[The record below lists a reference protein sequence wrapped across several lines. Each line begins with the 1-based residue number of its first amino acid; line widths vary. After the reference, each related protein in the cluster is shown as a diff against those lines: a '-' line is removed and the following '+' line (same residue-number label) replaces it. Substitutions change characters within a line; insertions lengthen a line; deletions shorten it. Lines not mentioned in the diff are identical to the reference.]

1 MKAGQSMSFPTIFPG
16 VMPNVTPD
24 VTRRRAMAGAAG
36 LVLAGAGTQ
45 AAEAQSAPNA
55 MAHGAVFEDASG
67 SGRRGPNSAGLP
79 GIMVS
84 NGRDVVMTDADGR
97 WSIAVQPGDAV
108 FVIKPTGYMTPVDPI
123 TQLPRFSHLHAPEG
137 TPAAL
142 QLRFPGITATG
153 ALPESID
160 FPLRPQDEATKFD
173 AILFT
178 DTQPESLAE
187 VGYIRDD
194 VVVAT
199 AGVDAAFG
207 ITHGDVMFD
216 DLSYYDRYNRIV
228 GTIGLPWYNCC
239 GNHDMNLEAPDN
251 THSRETFKRTFGA
264 RYSAF
269 QYGGA
274 TFFLLDNVEYLGT
287 DLEKP
292 NGFGKYQGRFGPQ
305 QLTFVRNVL
314 AHVPRDSLVVISHHI
329 PLRTLV
335 GSLPA
340 IANTDTKDF
349 LAAISTHPNTVSFS
363 GHTHTNE
370 HWYFGDV
377 DGYTAGGTHHH
388 HVLAAVSGSWWSGP
402 FDERGIPVA
411 LQTDGSPNGFH
422 VLAVDGSRYVT
433 TLMPAR
439 DPARSP
445 MRIVL
450 DSQVHRGDAEV
461 LRDYHPGALLG
472 GPIAQ
477 AAAGSTRVVVNLFDG
492 GPRSK
497 VSMTV
502 GRAGLPVTLARVER
516 RDPFVDEVY
525 ERNATTR
532 KPWVKS
538 EKSSHIWQASLPAAL
553 PAGTHRITVDA
564 TDEYGRAHT
573 AWMVLEVTG

>member
-1 MKAGQSMSFPTIFPG
+1 MNFPT
-16 VMPNVTPD
+16 TETRL
-24 VTRRRAMAGAAG
+24 TRRQALAGAAG
-36 LVLAGAGTQ
+36 LALAGGTQ
-45 AAEAQSAPNA
+45 LADAAQPAGDV
-55 MAHGAVFEDASG
+55 MAHGTVFEDTDG
-67 SGRRGPNSAGLP
+67 SGQLKAGSAGLS

-84 NGRDVVMTDADGR
+84 NGRDVVLTDTDGR

-108 FVIKPTGYMTPVDPI
+108 FVIKPTGYMTPVDLI
-123 TQLPRFSHLHAPEG
+123 TQLPQFSHLHAPDG
-137 TPAAL
+137 TPAEL
-142 QLRFPGITATG
+142 QLRFAGVAPTG

-160 FPLRPQDEATKFD
+160 FPLRPQDEATKFN

-178 DTQPESLAE
+178 DPQPESLAE

-194 VVVAT
+194 VVVTT

-228 GTIGLPWYNCC
+228 GTVGLPWYNCC

-287 DLEKP
+287 DPDKP
-292 NGFGKYQGRFGPQ
+292 NGFGKYQGRFGPD
-305 QLTFVRNVL
+305 QLAFVRNVL

-329 PLRTLV
+329 PLKTLS
-335 GSLPA
+335 GTIPP
-340 IANTDTKDF
+340 IANTDTRDF

-370 HWYFGDV
+370 HWYLGEA
-377 DGYTAGGTHHH
+377 DGYSGGGTHHH

-411 LQTDGSPNGFH
+411 LESDGSPNGFH
-422 VLAVDGSRYVT
+422 VLSVDGSRYVT
-433 TLMPAR
+433 TLVPAR
-439 DPARSP
+439 DPARSQ

-450 DSQVHRGDAEV
+450 DSQVHRGDGEV
-461 LRDYHPGALLG
+461 LKDYHPGALLG

-502 GRAGLPVTLARVER
+502 GRAGQPIALTKVER

-525 ERNATTR
+525 ERNLAMK

-538 EKSSHIWQASLPAAL
+538 DKSTHIWQATLPAAL

-564 TDEYGRAHT
+564 TDDYGRTHT
-573 AWMVLEVTG
+573 GWMVLEVTG

>member
-1 MKAGQSMSFPTIFPG
+1 MSIPTDVSG
-16 VMPNVTPD
+16 
-24 VTRRRAMAGAAG
+24 VTRRQAMAGAAG
-36 LVLAGAGTQ
+36 LALAGAAQRT
-45 AAEAQSAPNA
+45 AAQPAVQSGANTT
-55 MAHGAVFEDASG
+55 AHGTVFADTDG
-67 SGRRGPNSAGLP
+67 SGRRAAGSAGLP
-79 GIMVS
+79 GVMVS
-84 NGRDVVMTDADGR
+84 NGRDVVLTDAAGR

-108 FVIKPTGYMTPVDPI
+108 FVIKPTGYMTPVDPV
-123 TQLPRFSHLHAPEG
+123 TQLPRFSHLYAPDG
-137 TPAAL
+137 TPAEL
-142 QLRFPGITATG
+142 QLRFAGVAPSG

-160 FPLRPQDEATKFD
+160 FPLRPQDEVTKFN

-194 VVVAT
+194 VVVTT

-228 GTIGLPWYNCC
+228 GTVGLPWYNCC

-251 THSRETFKRTFGA
+251 THSRETFKRVFGA

-274 TFFLLDNVEYLGT
+274 TFLLLDNVEYLGT
-287 DLEKP
+287 DPTKP
-292 NGFGKYQGRFGPQ
+292 NGSGKYQGRFGPE
-305 QLTFVRNVL
+305 QLAFVRNVL
-314 AHVPRDSLVVISHHI
+314 AQVPRDSLVVISHHI
-329 PLRTLV
+329 PLRTLT
-335 GSLPA
+335 GSDA
-340 IANTDTKDF
+340 ATANTDTKDF

-370 HWYFGDV
+370 HWYFGEA
-377 DGYTAGGTHHH
+377 DGYTGGGTHHH

-411 LQTDGSPNGFH
+411 LESDGSPNGFH

-433 TLMPAR
+433 SLVPAR
-439 DPARSP
+439 DTWRSQL
-445 MRIVL
+445 RIVL

-461 LRDYHPGALLG
+461 LKDYHPGALLG

-497 VSMTV
+497 VTMTV
-502 GRAGLPVTLARVER
+502 GRGGQPVTLVKVER

-525 ERNATTR
+525 ERNLATK

-538 EKSSHIWQASLPAAL
+538 GRSSHIWQAALPAAL
-553 PAGTHRITVDA
+553 AAGTHRIEVNA

-573 AWMVLEVTG
+573 GWMVLEVTG